1 MKPVTCHFIL
11 SFFLIYIGLGTAVSA
26 ATTEPLGSRYDVRY
40 QTEFGTVD
48 VGTSEANWHIKEQ
61 QFSMTGAFKSAGIAT
76 LFADFEG
83 YVNIR
88 AIRLGEQWQG
98 QKMGIASAYKSKA
111 NIAETAWSE
120 DGKIATAKTDPPPDL
135 DEVYPINAAML
146 RDVTD
151 PFSAMMTMLDRLKA
165 GHPCEG
171 SFQIFDGRRRAEL
184 TFSDL
189 GTETLEPDRN
199 FAFGGHT
206 RVCGIESN
214 PIGGHRR
221 KSRLN
226 QQTDKPPKTRAYVA
240 ELAKDVLVPVRIEN
254 DLFFG
259 RLVTRLNMDQSSF

>member
-1 MKPVTCHFIL
+1 MKPVTCHFIFSL
-11 SFFLIYIGLGTAVSA
+11 VLIFAGLCKAVSA
-26 ATTEPLGSRYDVRY
+26 ATTDPSEPRYEVTY
-40 QTEFGTVD
+40 KTEFGAVD
-48 VGTSEANWHIKEQ
+48 VGTSEASWYIAEN
-61 QFSMTGAFKSAGIAT
+61 QFSMTGAFKSAGFAT
-76 LFADFEG
+76 VFADFEG
-83 YVNIR
+83 FVNIR
-88 AIRLGEQWQG
+88 AIRRGEQWQG
-98 QKMGIASAYKSKA
+98 QSLGIASAYNSKT
-111 NIAETAWSE
+111 NIAETAWSA
-120 DGKIATAKTDPPPDL
+120 DGKTATTKANPPPDL
-135 DEVYPINAAML
+135 DEVYPIDAAML

-199 FAFGGHT
+199 FAFSGRA
-206 RVCGIESN
+206 RVCGVEST

-221 KSRLN
+221 KSRLR
-226 QQTDKPPKTRAYVA
+226 QKPDGTPKTRAYVA
-240 ELAKDVLVPVRIEN
+240 ELEKNLLVPVRIEN

>member
-1 MKPVTCHFIL
+1 MKPVTCNFIFSL
-11 SFFLIYIGLGTAVSA
+11 FLLYVGSGTAVSA
-26 ATTEPLGSRYDVRY
+26 ATIDPSASHYGVIY

-48 VGTSEANWHIKEQ
+48 VGTSEANWHIEEN
-61 QFSMTGAFKSAGIAT
+61 QFSMTGVFKSAGIAT
-76 LFADFEG
+76 VFASFEG
-83 YVNIR
+83 FVNIR
-88 AIRLGEQWQG
+88 AIRQTEQWQG
-98 QKMGIASAYKSKA
+98 QIMGIASAYKAKTS
-111 NIAETAWSE
+111 IAETAWSA
-120 DGKIATAKTDPPPDL
+120 DGKTATTKTDPPPDL
-135 DEVYPINAAML
+135 DEVYPIDTAML

-165 GHPCEG
+165 GLPCEG

-199 FAFGGHT
+199 FAFGGSA

-214 PIGGHRR
+214 PLGGHRR

-226 QQTDKPPKTRAYVA
+226 QEADGPPKTRAYVA
-240 ELAKDVLVPVRIEN
+240 ELEKNVLVPVRIEN

-259 RLVTRLNMDQSSF
+259 RLVTRLNMDRSKF